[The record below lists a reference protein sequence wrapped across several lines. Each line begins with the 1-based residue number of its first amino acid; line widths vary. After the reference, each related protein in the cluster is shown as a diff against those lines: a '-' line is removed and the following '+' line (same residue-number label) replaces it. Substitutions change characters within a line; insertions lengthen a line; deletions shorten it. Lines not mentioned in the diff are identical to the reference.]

1 LNTPH
6 PQSEKDDISAEPWI
20 GKSGISTPACPLMTG
35 WMLGFGKSGT
45 GWMLGFGKSGISTSA
60 CPIDDWLD
68 ADTDDD
74 EDYPEEEVEI

>member
-1 LNTPH
+1 MTGWMLGL
-6 PQSEKDDISAEPWI
+6 
-20 GKSGISTPACPLMTG
+20 GKSGISTP
-35 WMLGFGKSGT
+35 
-45 GWMLGFGKSGISTSA
+45 A